1 MAGGV
6 RRGHD
11 RRYAGDN
18 LHHNH
23 RGGLLLDDD
32 QITVCEGVAMTLYEP
47 VTATWVL
54 ISVLIL
60 AFSGEL
66 LDVFFTK
73 HDRDCHASNETL
85 LREGGQGPLRD
96 C

>member
-1 MAGGV
+1 
-6 RRGHD
+6 
-11 RRYAGDN
+11 
-18 LHHNH
+18 
-23 RGGLLLDDD
+23 
-32 QITVCEGVAMTLYEP
+32 MTLYEP

-66 LDVFFTK
+66 FDVFFTK
-73 HDRDCHASNETL
+73 HERDCHASNETL
-85 LREGGQGPLRD
+85 LREARQGPLRD